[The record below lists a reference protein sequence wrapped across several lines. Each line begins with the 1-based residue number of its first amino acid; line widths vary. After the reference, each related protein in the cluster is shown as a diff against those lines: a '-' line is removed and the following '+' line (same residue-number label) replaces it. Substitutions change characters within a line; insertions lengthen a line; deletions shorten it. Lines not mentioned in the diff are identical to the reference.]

1 MSHLQKTAGSAP
13 STRVPESPVKR
24 RIIEVSAELFAKN
37 GYSATGISELEK
49 AVGLGRGALY
59 HHIES
64 KENLLY
70 EISIRHVVDMV
81 ISGEM
86 LLEEELPAEEKL
98 RTLAR
103 SLMRT
108 IADNLAQL
116 TVFFSDHR
124 ALSEPHAVELG
135 VIRDRFEEVWA
146 AVLRQGVD
154 EGAFDKTDPVI
165 VKGLL
170 GMFNYS
176 YLWLQPGGE
185 KSPEAIAD
193 AFSDVVVAGL
203 AADQRMANVGTGPG
217 EQR

>member
-1 MSHLQKTAGSAP
+1 MSALSTA
-13 STRVPESPVKR
+13 VVENPVKR
-24 RIIEVSAELFAKN
+24 RIIEISAELFAKN
-37 GYSATGISELEK
+37 GYSATGIAELEK

-70 EISIRHVVDMV
+70 EISIRHVLDMV
-81 ISGEM
+81 LYGEG
-86 LLEEELPAEEKL
+86 LLEEDLPAEVKL

-103 SLMRT
+103 RLMRT

-116 TVFFSDHR
+116 TVFFADHR
-124 ALSEPHAVELG
+124 ALNEPHAAELTA
-135 VIRDRFEEVWA
+135 IRDRFEEVWVA
-146 AVLRQGVD
+146 ILRQGVD
-154 EGAFDKTDPVI
+154 DGAFSQTDPVV

-185 KSPEAIAD
+185 KSPETIAD
-193 AFSDVVVAGL
+193 AFSDVVISGIRGPRP
-203 AADQRMANVGTGPG
+203 DQRVAEVGTGPS
-217 EQR
+217 EQL